1 VYAAYSLCMTY
12 TVEVTGL
19 TKAYG
24 STRALD
30 GVDLRIEAGTV
41 YGLLGPNGAGK
52 TTLVRA
58 LSTLV
63 RPDSGSALV
72 VGHDLLADPD
82 AVRRSI
88 GLTGQYAAV
97 DDVLT
102 GTENLM
108 MMALL
113 RKLPGSTAR
122 RRTLELLEEFDLVDA
137 ADRRAGTY
145 SGGMKRRLDLAV
157 SMIERPALLFLDE
170 PTTGLDPR
178 SREQV
183 WATVTRLVAEGVT
196 ILLTTQ
202 YLEEA
207 DRLAHLVGVLDGG
220 RIVAEGTPDE
230 LKSTVGAEHV
240 RLEMADRVAFDAG
253 RRAFPAAV
261 ADPSLLTLALA
272 TDGSASSLSDLLDT
286 AARHDLDIRRVDT
299 LRPSLD
305 DVFLSLT
312 SRRVAA

>member
-1 VYAAYSLCMTY
+1 MRLSVYAAYSLCMTY
-12 TVEVTGL
+12 TVEVEALAKTFGQ
-19 TKAYG
+19 
-24 STRALD
+24 TRALD
-30 GVDLRIEAGTV
+30 GVDLRITTGTI

-52 TTLVRA
+52 TTLVRI

-63 RPDSGSALV
+63 RPDAGTALV
-72 VGHDLLADPD
+72 AGHDLVADAD

-102 GTENLM
+102 GEENLL
-108 MMALL
+108 MMARL
-113 RKLPGSTAR
+113 RKLSASAARTRTAQ
-122 RRTLELLEEFDLVDA
+122 LLEEFDLVDA
-137 ADRRAGTY
+137 AGRRAGTY

-157 SMIERPALLFLDE
+157 SMIERPRLLFLDE

-183 WATVTRLVAEGVT
+183 WATVSQLKAEGVT

-207 DRLAHLVGVLDGG
+207 DRLADLVGVLDGG
-220 RIVAEGTPDE
+220 RIVAEGTPAQ
-230 LKSTVGAEHV
+230 LKSTIGGEQV
-240 RLEMADRVAFDAG
+240 RLELADGSVHTV
-253 RRAFPAAV
+253 P
-261 ADPSLLTLALA
+261 
-272 TDGSASSLSDLLDT
+272 TDGSATALAEVLADATRRHLDV
-286 AARHDLDIRRVDT
+286 RRVET
-299 LRPSLD
+299 VRPSLD

-312 SRRVAA
+312 DRRPVAA

>member
-1 VYAAYSLCMTY
+1 MYVAYSLCMTY
-12 TVEVTGL
+12 TVNVAGVTKTFGQ
-19 TKAYG
+19 
-24 STRALD
+24 TRALD
-30 GVDLRIEAGTV
+30 GVDLRITSGSI

-52 TTLVRA
+52 TTLVRI

-63 RPDSGSALV
+63 RPDAGIALV
-72 VGHDLLADPD
+72 AGHDLVVEGD

-102 GTENLM
+102 GQENLL
-108 MMALL
+108 MMARL
-113 RKLPGSTAR
+113 RKLSGSAAR
-122 RRTLELLEEFDLVDA
+122 KRTRELLEEFDLVEA
-137 ADRRAGTY
+137 AGRRAGTY

-157 SMIERPALLFLDE
+157 SMIERPRLLFLDE

-183 WATVTRLVAEGVT
+183 WATVSQLRAEGVT

-207 DRLAHLVGVLDGG
+207 DRLADVVGVLDAG
-220 RIVAEGTPDE
+220 RIIAEGTPE
-230 LKSTVGAEHV
+230 QLKTTVGAEQV
-240 RLEMADRVAFDAG
+240 RLELADGSVQT
-253 RRAFPAAV
+253 V
-261 ADPSLLTLALA
+261 T
-272 TDGSASSLSDLLDT
+272 TDGSATAMAEVLAD
-286 AARHDLDIRRVDT
+286 AARRQLDVRRVET
-299 LRPSLD
+299 VRPSLD

-312 SRRVAA
+312 DRRPVAA

>member
-1 VYAAYSLCMTY
+1 MPY
-12 TVEVTGL
+12 TVEVADLRKSYAGT
-19 TKAYG
+19 A
-24 STRALD
+24 ALG
-30 GVDLRIEAGTV
+30 GVDLRIESGTV
-41 YGLLGPNGAGK
+41 YALLGPNGAGK
-52 TTLVRA
+52 TTLVKV

-63 RPDSGSALV
+63 RPDSGTARV
-72 VGHDLLADPD
+72 VGHDLLAAPA

-102 GTENLM
+102 GAENLM
-108 MMALL
+108 MMARL
-113 RKLPGSTAR
+113 RKLPTSAAR
-122 RRTLELLEEFDLVDA
+122 RRAVELLEEFDLVDA
-137 ADRRAGTY
+137 AHRRAGTY
-145 SGGMKRRLDLAV
+145 SGGMKRRLDRGV

-207 DRLAHLVGVLDGG
+207 DRLAHRVGVLDGG

-230 LKSTVGAEHV
+230 LKSTVGAEQV
-240 RLEMADRVAFDAG
+240 RLQMADRPAFDEG
-253 RRAFPAAV
+253 RRVFPGSA
-261 ADPSLLTLALA
+261 ADPGLLTLSVA
-272 TDGSASSLSDLLDT
+272 TDGSASAIADLLD
-286 AARHDLDIRRVDT
+286 AALRHGLDIRRVDT
-299 LRPSLD
+299 LRPTLD

-312 SRRVAA
+312 DGRQVAA